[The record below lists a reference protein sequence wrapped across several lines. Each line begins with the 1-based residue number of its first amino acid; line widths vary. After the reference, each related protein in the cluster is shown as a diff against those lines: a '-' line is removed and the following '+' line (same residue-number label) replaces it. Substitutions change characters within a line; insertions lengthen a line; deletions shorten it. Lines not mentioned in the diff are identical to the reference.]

1 MAFYRL
7 QPRVPKASNQNA
19 NVHWV
24 CTDHQDLDY
33 EILRLELMYDAEIV
47 VNTVKESEFGGW
59 RTRNGYLG
67 SCKLLQKTV

>member
-33 EILRLELMYDAEIV
+33 EILRL
-47 VNTVKESEFGGW
+47 N
-59 RTRNGYLG
+59 
-67 SCKLLQKTV
+67 